1 MVEKKSRFGNGS
13 AKTRDFDKLPADLN
27 PRASYYNSET
37 YRFSLK
43 LSLFCI
49 HPRNATFANPEKMQS

>member
-1 MVEKKSRFGNGS
+1 MAEKKSHFGNGS
-13 AKTRDFDKLPADLN
+13 AKIPDFDKMPANLN
-27 PRASYYNSET
+27 PYSSYYNSET

-43 LSLFCI
+43 LPLFCI